1 MTRHRSLTILL
12 GVLAATA
19 VAPIHAGDDGWLTL
33 FNGKDTAGWK
43 LRADKI
49 TIMKFLDADNNEVA
63 GAKVAMVDQKMELRD
78 AKGMVI
84 PGAKLVDK
92 GKKKVIV
99 DADGKAIPGAKIA
112 LVGGRKAIVD
122 KNGEE
127 LKGVKAVPYQTDN
140 PSGWVVEKGE
150 LICAKPHAGNDLLT
164 ERKFTD
170 FELHV
175 EFQATSNSGVYLQ
188 GRYEIQIINSFGA
201 KPKVVEKDGK
211 KVEELDSHQC
221 GAVYGKVAPSK
232 NMAKKPEE
240 WQS

>member
-49 TIMKFLDADNNEVA
+49 TIMKFLDADNNEVP
-63 GAKVAMVDQKMELRD
+63 GAKVSMVDQKMELRD

-112 LVGGRKAIVD
+112 LV
-122 KNGEE
+122 
-127 LKGVKAVPYQTDN
+127 
-140 PSGWVVEKGE
+140 
-150 LICAKPHAGNDLLT
+150 AGPI
-164 ERKFTD
+164 RSSM
-170 FELHV
+170 
-175 EFQATSNSGVYLQ
+175 ASTSML
-188 GRYEIQIINSFGA
+188 
-201 KPKVVEKDGK
+201 
-211 KVEELDSHQC
+211 
-221 GAVYGKVAPSK
+221 
-232 NMAKKPEE
+232 
-240 WQS
+240 